1 MKIGKDRKP
10 TFVLNHL
17 ESQLFNLYHG
27 APASSTLFLDS
38 LLSPV
43 AYLPYFIRWR
53 KVFSRQV
60 KLWVPTF

>member
-1 MKIGKDRKP
+1 MKIGKDHKP

-27 APASSTLFLDS
+27 APASSTLFLGS

-43 AYLPYFIRWR
+43 AYLSYFIRWR